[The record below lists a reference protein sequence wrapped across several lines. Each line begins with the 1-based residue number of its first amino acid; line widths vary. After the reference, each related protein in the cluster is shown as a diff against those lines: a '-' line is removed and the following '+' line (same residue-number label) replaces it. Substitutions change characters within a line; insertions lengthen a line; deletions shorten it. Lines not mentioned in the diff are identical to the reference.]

1 MSNNENGNDDDDEPE
16 PGQVIAVRE
25 FSFKFGHLFKT
36 NLSPFQ
42 NKSVTFSKQI
52 FHLFKTNLSP
62 FSEQYEVSQKLNGGI
77 LRSPVQ
83 ELFLSGG

>member
-36 NLSPFQ
+36 NLSPF
-42 NKSVTFSKQI
+42 
-52 FHLFKTNLSP
+52 
-62 FSEQYEVSQKLNGGI
+62 
-77 LRSPVQ
+77 
-83 ELFLSGG
+83 